1 MTVKMLSKT
10 IAVLALAGVM
20 VSAKPVLGQESKPA
34 PPQAPPSLNE
44 RYLKAVPLKVTVVI
58 GRFQGEKRTGNLPFV
73 LTVNTG
79 QSEAQVQMG
88 SSVPIPAEEAGKAF
102 TYRHLGTNITAS
114 GVDLNDGR
122 YRLNLTVIDNQIFG
136 DSPGGIKGIPAFQNL
151 TMRQDI
157 YLRDGQT
164 AQLGTVTDKASGE
177 TIKVDVTLNVIK

>member
-1 MTVKMLSKT
+1 MTVKMLSRT

-20 VSAKPVLGQESKPA
+20 SGARPVLGQESKPA
-34 PPQAPPSLNE
+34 PPQGPPSLNE
-44 RYLKAVPLKVTVVI
+44 RYLKAVPLKVTVTI

-79 QSEAQVQMG
+79 QTEAQVQMG
-88 SSVPIPAEEAGKAF
+88 SSVPIPADDAGKAF
-102 TYRHLGTNITAS
+102 TYRNVGTNISAS
-114 GVDLNDGR
+114 GVDLGDGR
-122 YRLNLTVIDNQIFG
+122 YRLLMSITDNQIFAE
-136 DSPGGIKGIPAFQNL
+136 SPGGIKGIPAFQNL